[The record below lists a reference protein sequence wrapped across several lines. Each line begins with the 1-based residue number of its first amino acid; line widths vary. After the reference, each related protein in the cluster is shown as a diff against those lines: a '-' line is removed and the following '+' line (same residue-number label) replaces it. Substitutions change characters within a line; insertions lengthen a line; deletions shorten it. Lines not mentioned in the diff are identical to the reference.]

1 MISQPD
7 STLTLTIPYLELEF
21 LYSAIYAMVEPN
33 LFFDIVDVNVS
44 TTSQMKV

>member
-1 MISQPD
+1 MISQPN

-21 LYSAIYAMVEPN
+21 FYPAIYARVEPS

-44 TTSQMKV
+44 TTSPN